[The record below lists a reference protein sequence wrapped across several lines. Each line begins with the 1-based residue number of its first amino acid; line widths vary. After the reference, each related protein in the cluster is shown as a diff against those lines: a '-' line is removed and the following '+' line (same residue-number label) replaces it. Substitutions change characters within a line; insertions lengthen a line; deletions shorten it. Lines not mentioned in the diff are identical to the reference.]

1 VKYEAFRDSDL
12 EGKINAFL
20 GSDVL
25 YIFLH
30 YIDNP
35 AYYAYLSQI
44 IENSQDQPRHIVFID
59 MNWRFFD
66 PKITNREWKRSVRR
80 RESFYRELSD
90 KYPHKFNRI
99 LVSKKQTK
107 NRIKNFEAAFIF
119 STQLGNSVLSLLISR
134 GFSHDNL
141 YLDSLRKRYLFRK
154 YTKSFFQTLD
164 SILPLLE
171 TYEIKKVVFLNGRWP
186 QEAAIRHFCESN
198 GIEFMSLE
206 HGKPKNQRFHLER
219 FQTQE
224 YKYLREYFKN
234 TRDKLKPEEIQT
246 AEKWAEAWLEAQ
258 AKTTGGN
265 QFFRGGDPLP
275 DECRTGNFVLLLNSS
290 FDERFSNLGME
301 MNGWN
306 SQEEAFA
313 RVIERLKSLDFNL
326 VFRIHP
332 NTASKSWFELLRLVK
347 LLKGLQVKYIL
358 PWTEISTYDLMDKA
372 NFIVSWG
379 STSSLEAT
387 AKGIPAVNLGRTQYD
402 NLVDITL
409 WSPTDLSDL
418 PIPKNQ
424 PSHSKSKVAIYLTRN
439 WGYVA
444 VTENDGKRNQS
455 SELNLNP
462 SNSIRSLKAF
472 YRVVRDGKS
481 SRPDDS
487 ILLVSKIFGK
497 RRGTRLIE
505 LIINLI

>member
-1 VKYEAFRDSDL
+1 MKYEAFRDSDL

-30 YIDNP
+30 YIDNS
-35 AYYAYLSQI
+35 AYFAYLSQI
-44 IENSQDQPRHIVFID
+44 IENTQDQPQRIVFID
-59 MNWRFFD
+59 LNWRFFD
-66 PKITNREWKRSVRR
+66 PKVNNREWKRSVSL
-80 RESFYRELSD
+80 RESFFRELSD
-90 KYPHKFNRI
+90 RYPHKFTRI
-99 LVSKKQTK
+99 LMSEKQTK
-107 NRIKNFEAAFIF
+107 NRIKNFDAAFAF

-164 SILPLLE
+164 NISPLLE

-198 GIEFMSLE
+198 RIEFMSLE

-224 YKYLREYFKN
+224 YQYLREYFLD

-275 DECRTGNFVLLLNSS
+275 DECHTENFVLLLNSS

-313 RVIERLKSLDFNL
+313 SVIERLRFLDFKL

-332 NTASKSWFELLRLVK
+332 NTANKSWFELLRLVK
-347 LLKGLQVKYIL
+347 LLKDLQVKYIF

-387 AKGIPAVNLGRTQYD
+387 ARGIPAVNLGRTQYD

-409 WSPTDLSDL
+409 WSPKDLSNL

-444 VTENDGKRNQS
+444 ATENDRKSNQS
-455 SELNLNP
+455 SALNQ
-462 SNSIRSLKAF
+462 SNYIKFLKAF
-472 YRVVRDGKS
+472 YRLARDGKS

-487 ILLVSKIFGK
+487 ILLMSKIFGK
-497 RRGTRLIE
+497 KRGTRLIE
-505 LIINLI
+505 LVLDLI